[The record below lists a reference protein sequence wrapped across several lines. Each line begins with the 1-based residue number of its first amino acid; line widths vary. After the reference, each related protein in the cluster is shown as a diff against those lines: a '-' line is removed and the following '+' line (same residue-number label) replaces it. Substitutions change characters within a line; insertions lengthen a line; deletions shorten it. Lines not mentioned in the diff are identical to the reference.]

1 MNQGIVVN
9 GLAVI
14 DRTPPPPGLGAMQPL
29 DEYYRERV
37 IGGPGAFLMVADG
50 FESFEQAVRRKII
63 REVAAAPAPGPQVER
78 ATG

>member
-1 MNQGIVVN
+1 VVN
-9 GLAVI
+9 GLAVL

-29 DEYYRERV
+29 DEYYQERV

-63 REVAAAPAPGPQVER
+63 REVASIPVQGPLVER
-78 ATG
+78 ALG